1 MKAITSLL
9 VSAVTVLLLACG
21 QSTSQPSQAHPHIAA
36 AAVSHAVPV
45 KLEIRKLGIDATV
58 EQVATDKNG
67 QMGLPS
73 DYHNVAWY
81 APGVIPGDKGDAV
94 ISGHLDW
101 VVNGKLTPAVFTKLG
116 SLNVGD
122 EFQIVGQDSK
132 TLDFKVTDTKLL
144 AYNANPAHLDHLR
157 RNLRPEPAPVHA
169 APGRHR
175 PTGRQLIR
183 RLLLPPDVPLTPTQ
197 ESEDAGVKDHPLNL
211 R

>member
-9 VSAVTVLLLACG
+9 VSGVAVLLLACG
-21 QSTSQPSQAHPHIAA
+21 QSSSQLSQAHPHTAA

-45 KLEIRKLGIDATV
+45 KLEIPKLGIDATV
-58 EQVATDKNG
+58 EQVATDKIG

-122 EFQIVGQDSK
+122 GFQIVGQDSK

-144 AYNANPAHLDHLR
+144 AYNANPAQAGIFATNGPARLTLITCAGIFDQNLHQYTQR
-157 RNLRPEPAPVHA
+157 RVVTA
-169 APGRHR
+169 
-175 PTGRQLIR
+175 QL
-183 RLLLPPDVPLTPTQ
+183 V
-197 ESEDAGVKDHPLNL
+197 GN
-211 R
+211 

>member
-45 KLEIRKLGIDATV
+45 KLEIPKLGIDATV

-144 AYNANPAHLDHLR
+144 AYNANPAQAGIFATDGPARLTLITCAGTFDQSLHQYTQR
-157 RNLRPEPAPVHA
+157 RVVTA
-169 APGRHR
+169 
-175 PTGRQLIR
+175 QL
-183 RLLLPPDVPLTPTQ
+183 
-197 ESEDAGVKDHPLNL
+197 AGN
-211 R
+211 

>member
-21 QSTSQPSQAHPHIAA
+21 QSTSQLSQAHPHIAA

-45 KLEIRKLGIDATV
+45 KLEIPKLGIDATV

-144 AYNANPAHLDHLR
+144 AYNANPAQAGIFATDGPARLTLITCAGTFDQSLHQYTQR
-157 RNLRPEPAPVHA
+157 RVVTA
-169 APGRHR
+169 
-175 PTGRQLIR
+175 QL
-183 RLLLPPDVPLTPTQ
+183 
-197 ESEDAGVKDHPLNL
+197 AGN
-211 R
+211 

>member
-144 AYNANPAHLDHLR
+144 AYNANPAQAGIFATDGPARLTLITCAGTFDQSLHQYTQR
-157 RNLRPEPAPVHA
+157 RVVTA
-169 APGRHR
+169 
-175 PTGRQLIR
+175 QL
-183 RLLLPPDVPLTPTQ
+183 
-197 ESEDAGVKDHPLNL
+197 AGN
-211 R
+211 